1 MWTLWVASDP
11 ANCDLHRVEA
21 AARNLG
27 GSDDGSMGPGFAMMN
42 TANLGHRNVTNDQ
55 WIVASGMMQAQLD

>member
-11 ANCDLHRVEA
+11 AKLDLHRVEA

-27 GSDDGSMGPGFAMMN
+27 EGPMMMGPGFTMMN
-42 TANLGHRNVTNDQ
+42 TAKPGHRV
-55 WIVASGMMQAQLD
+55 